1 MPNGK
6 ISRDL
11 QLSQETI
18 AIPPSRAPDGAGIVV
33 PTRTILDGAYE
44 PAQLAFARA
53 VQAYADKLAIES
65 ANQEISERA
74 PGANSTEITES
85 AVLRAQEALDKQVA
99 LKVRKRS
106 PLDPYA
112 LAGSPIFAGATG
124 VMGSFLH
131 SLLQV
136 VVFSVLAVLA
146 VGCIL
151 HLATRGMK

>member
-1 MPNGK
+1 MTNGK

-18 AIPPSRAPDGAGIVV
+18 AIPPTRTPDGAGIVV
-33 PTRTILDGAYE
+33 PVRTILDGAYE

-53 VQAYADKLAIES
+53 IQSYADKLAIES
-65 ANQEISERA
+65 ANQEASERA

-85 AVLRAQEALDKQVA
+85 AVIRAQEALDKQVA

-124 VMGSFLH
+124 VMGSYLH

-136 VVFSVLAVLA
+136 IAFIILAVLA
-146 VGCIL
+146 IACIL
-151 HLATRGMK
+151 HLAVRGVR